1 VVEVVGLV
9 QVEIVDMDHQV
20 EVDLDQVVD
29 TVEVEVM
36 DQVVEQVQVAGH
48 STQFSK
54 LEEMV
59 VDAVET
65 SGRDGLQILH
75 VDQVMVDLDVVH
87 QEAPLVAGVVAH
99 LVVDLEVAPHMV
111 ALVEDVSQ
119 FHNNN
124 VELFRSNSVEMFQDR
139 NVQLSIRQNVQMC
152 QNNNVEMFRNNNVRV
167 FQDRNVQM
175 CQDNNVLSNV
185 NQLHGAKFVT
195 KNNFNFLLFLL

>member
-1 VVEVVGLV
+1 
-9 QVEIVDMDHQV
+9 
-20 EVDLDQVVD
+20 
-29 TVEVEVM
+29 M

-54 LEEMV
+54 REEMV
-59 VDAVET
+59 EDAVEV
-65 SGRDGLQILH
+65 SGRGGLQILH
-75 VDQVMVDLDVVH
+75 VDQVMVDLDAEVVH
-87 QEAPLVAGVVAH
+87 QEVPLVAGVVAQV
-99 LVVDLEVAPHMV
+99 VVDLEVVPHMV

-124 VELFRSNSVEMFQDR
+124 VELFRSNNVEMFQDR

-175 CQDNNVLSNV
+175 CQDSNVLSNV
-185 NQLHGAKFVT
+185 NQLHGVKFAT
-195 KNNFNFLLFLL
+195 KNNFETVYLT